1 MIKLPG
7 NTSMTSWHLS
17 PFLYSVPTTGPDKI
31 SRRIQHAD
39 TLKGSKKLHWYVDIG
54 EEGKLLVRDRPCH
67 LHERC
72 MNLDKEYILTSCPS
86 NDVCRG
92 KN

>member
-1 MIKLPG
+1 M
-7 NTSMTSWHLS
+7 
-17 PFLYSVPTTGPDKI
+17 PTTGPDKI

-54 EEGKLLVRDRPCH
+54 EEGKLLVHNRPCH

-86 NDVCRG
+86 NDVCGEARIEVV
-92 KN
+92 KLFLRRQAPRSPAD

>member
-1 MIKLPG
+1 MGVKVRG
-7 NTSMTSWHLS
+7 EHMAAQQN
-17 PFLYSVPTTGPDKI
+17 G
-31 SRRIQHAD
+31 

-72 MNLDKEYILTSCPS
+72 MNYNLDKEYILTSCPS
-86 NDVCRG
+86 NDVCRV